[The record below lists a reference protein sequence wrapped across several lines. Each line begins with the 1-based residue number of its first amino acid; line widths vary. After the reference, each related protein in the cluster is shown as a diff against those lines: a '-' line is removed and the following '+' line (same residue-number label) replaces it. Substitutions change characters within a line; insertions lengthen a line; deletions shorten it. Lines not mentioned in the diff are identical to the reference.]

1 MANNFLIDAAARQ
14 AHWVER
20 YKNRTANVAVESLAA
35 VKKAILAEVASGD
48 ISSLEAVQELQ
59 SVVDEILSAGLSET
73 MGDFSGELKE
83 FGSTQAVFEAA
94 TIGKAAK
101 ETAKIITPTAAQIWA
116 VANTRPFA
124 TKLLRQTFSDFTADA
139 KKLIKNQIQTAFFEG
154 YTLPD
159 LVKSL
164 KGSPQMGLADGAF
177 GSIERKLKLTIR
189 TSISHLASSARDK
202 VYQENSNVV
211 TGVEWV
217 ATLDTKTS
225 PVCRGLDGQIF
236 PVDSGQR
243 PPAHPNC
250 RSTTIPVINPDLLL
264 NPDSTGIRPAKG
276 ADGRETVSGK
286 ETYDSWLR
294 KQPDDFQADV
304 MGEKKAKLFRD
315 GELKMDKFV
324 DDGRELSLVQLQER
338 YPKAWAKAGMD
349 DKPTK
354 IVPPVKP
361 KAKPEI
367 KPKAKPATKTKTK
380 GAATGVRSTEIRP
393 SKVRPANFGKA
404 KPLAVKW
411 YESGIKTDTYDKI
424 LDRIEL
430 PEHIGGSKG
439 GAYYRGEFRGT
450 PAKIKMGDAVYDHDG
465 GGSTYRHELGHHVD
479 YTIASGRLGG
489 SRLFTDNRV
498 YKDAIQGDFETYT
511 KQLGSVSKKMGL
523 KTGGNITDTVKDA
536 FKKRA
541 MAGRDNLVGEFSEF
555 TGTLKDFAEQIAAE
569 NFENGSMARRIFDLY
584 PFDFDLN
591 GGDGFGDK
599 MKLRFLAGLI
609 EANKIDSNLLHI
621 QNVWD
626 FGALLTK
633 TQRGIFGAT
642 DTLEAVSMAVPNMG
656 RMGGGHGFHYFSRDY
671 GSSNRKESF
680 ANIFSAFSP
689 ESDRV
694 VLDLIESIAPNQVR
708 IVEGLLNG
716 E

>member
-177 GSIERKLKLTIR
+177 GNIERKLKLTIR

-361 KAKPEI
+361 KAKPAVKRKKDARASNV
-367 KPKAKPATKTKTK
+367 KPKNYETADKKAVERYENAF
-380 GAATGVRSTEIRP
+380 GQ
-393 SKVRPANFGKA
+393 SK
-404 KPLAVKW
+404 
-411 YESGIKTDTYDKI
+411 TYDGVLARATI
-424 LDRIEL
+424 PR
-430 PEHIGGSKG
+430 EHIDLRS
-439 GAYYRGEFRGT
+439 GAYYQRLSGGRINMGT
-450 PAKIKMGDAVYDHDG
+450 LPVDTRKGKTV
-465 GGSTYRHELGHHVD
+465 YRHEFGHHLDMEVLGGFSHSKSYNVD
-479 YTIASGRLGG
+479 YMKDADINLLSAKGLAKEYKAQRMAKEAAADIHPSLKTRITANERLIKESFSKNASEIWIDVESRNKTMRPSSLLAEFKSSKSTARRLYDLVLSDEAAIVGG
-489 SRLFTDNRV
+489 G
-498 YKDAIQGDFETYT
+498 KDAIVMRFG
-511 KQLGSVSKKMGL
+511 
-523 KTGGNITDTVKDA
+523 
-536 FKKRA
+536 
-541 MAGRDNLVGEFSEF
+541 
-555 TGTLKDFAEQIAAE
+555 AA
-569 NFENGSMARRIFDLY
+569 
-584 PFDFDLN
+584 
-591 GGDGFGDK
+591 
-599 MKLRFLAGLI
+599 LI
-609 EANKIDSNLLHI
+609 EAERMGDNPLLIVEAIWNHGGAVVMNTAHFDSLA
-621 QNVWD
+621 V
-626 FGALLTK
+626 A
-633 TQRGIFGAT
+633 
-642 DTLEAVSMAVPNMG
+642 DTLHSIMTRTRG
-656 RMGGGHGFHYFSRDY
+656 FSFGGGHSIKYLKNSGND
-671 GSSNRKESF
+671 KLEAF
-680 ANIFSAFSP
+680 ANIFATLSD
-689 ESDRV
+689 ESDPIFME
-694 VLDLIESIAPNQVR
+694 LMQKIAPNQVGK
-708 IVEGLLNG
+708 IKGLING
-716 E
+716 EL

>member
-20 YKNRTANVAVESLAA
+20 YKNRTANVAVESLAD

-177 GSIERKLKLTIR
+177 GNIERKLKLTIR

-202 VYQENSNVV
+202 VYQENSSVV

-367 KPKAKPATKTKTK
+367 KPKAKPATKTK
-380 GAATGVRSTEIRP
+380 
-393 SKVRPANFGKA
+393 A
-404 KPLAVKW
+404 KPRN
-411 YESGIKTDTYDKI
+411 YEKADETAKAWHGSALSGTSVYDKI
-424 LDRIEL
+424 IKDIEL
-430 PEHIGGSKG
+430 PTTIKRKSS
-439 GAYYRGEFRGT
+439 GAYYHAAENAFRGG
-450 PAKIKMGDAVYDHDG
+450 INMGGKTLGTKAG
-465 GGSTYRHELGHHVD
+465 NATYRHEFGHHFD
-479 YTIASGRLGG
+479 FQSEQGYTWQSTQPKYSAAMDKDKILLNNEVARLKSNYQAVLPNEKNAQRLIKNGFTLNKNRVWKSLDGKDAAQVRAFIDESLASG
-489 SRLFTDNRV
+489 S
-498 YKDAIQGDFETYT
+498 
-511 KQLGSVSKKMGL
+511 
-523 KTGGNITDTVKDA
+523 
-536 FKKRA
+536 
-541 MAGRDNLVGEFSEF
+541 FS
-555 TGTLKDFAEQIAAE
+555 
-569 NFENGSMARRIFDLY
+569 RRIFDSFG
-584 PFDFDLN
+584 FDDLQLVEQHN
-591 GGDGFGDK
+591 INIISGI
-599 MKLRFLAGLI
+599 I
-609 EANKIDSNLLHI
+609 EANNAGDSVLLNI
-621 QNVWD
+621 QNMVNHGWQYQKLARETGQLAD
-626 FGALLTK
+626 ALEALSYYK
-633 TQRGIFGAT
+633 TAAKKSFRGNAIFGA
-642 DTLEAVSMAVPNMG
+642 
-656 RMGGGHGFHYFSRDY
+656 GHGKRYY
-671 GSSNRKESF
+671 TKEKQMQNIESF
-680 ANIFSAFSP
+680 AQMFSLHST
-689 ESDRV
+689 EVDEIWQ
-694 VLDLIESIAPNQVR
+694 DIARAMFPNQYKRMGR
-708 IVEGLLNG
+708 ILDG